1 MNGAY
6 HKTKRAL
13 EIDLE
18 EIRLLAEAAA
28 GTPSFGVRHTLLNH
42 ILGEVEE
49 AMFWNH
55 HLAHL
60 MAYEPPYKP
69 PYPPPY
75 KPPRPPYYDDPAPYS
90 EKPAEEKK

>member
-1 MNGAY
+1 MNGSY

-28 GTPSFGVRHTLLNH
+28 ATPSFGVRHTLLNH

-60 MAYEPPYKP
+60 MVYEPPYQP

-75 KPPRPPYYDDPAPYS
+75 KPPRPPYYDDPVPYS
-90 EKPAEEKK
+90 EKPAEE